1 MERTLEWLSDKGLDS
16 KAVTA
21 NQEVAVSAN
30 AVVKWLVP
38 EADKL
43 GGKTQRVVLTESGP
57 GGEWKSRVTVREPE
71 DGNPWFWM
79 DVEGPSWAG
88 APRLVRDLI
97 DEYICLDRGVRLT
110 NEPVVIQ
117 ASQVDA
123 LIDTLRRPGR
133 RTLSFI
139 AGSSAELPLPQWK
152 KLVSKILKQSVGQAS
167 GYVLDPLATVVFNQ
181 RVGTGF
187 GVHPGMLRTYLPGLD
202 IDDYQDASRHRFVT
216 AASIAGQDFRRLGK
230 TLSYKARE
238 VAQESLLD
246 RTVRRVDL
254 QLDSFDIR
262 IPEVESAPRTSGPT
276 ESGPRSAP
284 KQSDQPPRPGTTPP
298 IGDEDGTYLALRA
311 LVEEFAEGPFSPA
324 SIDLLRG
331 QLLRAQDASNRAT
344 RLLSVIDQKSA
355 ALDEAAV
362 EQARLRDLVDDLEL
376 DAAETWELLEEQYTR
391 TRAAQETELALR
403 AHLAKAGSDVD
414 WAAVDTSQPA
424 QPTVPENF
432 NILVERVVEFP
443 FITFTGDKDL
453 TARLD
458 EHDAVGRWCS
468 MTWSILAALNDYAEL
483 KNDGSDIAGMHAYLE
498 SPPPGVRIYPAGRHA
513 RDESASVKQNPL
525 FRTPRILPVPFD
537 INPSGEIF
545 MGAHFR
551 IAKHGMVSP
560 RLHYLDA
567 TGPAGRMIVGYI
579 GPHLPNTQTN

>member
-1 MERTLEWLSDKGLDS
+1 MERTLKWLAEKGLDS
-16 KAVTA
+16 RAVTA
-21 NQEVAVSAN
+21 NQGVAVSGN
-30 AVVKWLVP
+30 AVVHWLVP
-38 EADKL
+38 EAETF

-57 GGEWKSRVTVREPE
+57 GGEWTSKVTVREPG

-110 NEPVVIQ
+110 NEPIVVQ

-123 LIDTLRRPGR
+123 LIATLRRPGR

-139 AGSSAELPLPQWK
+139 AGSSAELPLPQWRR
-152 KLVSKILKQSVGQAS
+152 LVSKILKQSVGQAS

-181 RVGTGF
+181 RVGPAF
-187 GVHPGMLRTYLPGLD
+187 GVQPGMLRTYLPELD
-202 IDDYQDASRHRFVT
+202 IEDQQDASRHRFVT
-216 AASIAGQDFRRLGK
+216 ASSIAGQDFRRLGK

-238 VAQESLLD
+238 VAQDSLLD
-246 RTVRRVDL
+246 QTVRRVDL
-254 QLDSFDIR
+254 QLDRFEIR
-262 IPEVESAPRTSGPT
+262 IPEVNSASGTAQVLDRGAHRKSEEPEQPAGPGTPRT
-276 ESGPRSAP
+276 
-284 KQSDQPPRPGTTPP
+284 Q
-298 IGDEDGTYLALRA
+298 DGEEGIYLALRD
-311 LVEEFAEGPFSPA
+311 LVEEVTEGPLSLS
-324 SIDLLRG
+324 SIDRMRG
-331 QLLRAQDASNRAT
+331 QLLRAQDASTRST
-344 RLLSVIDQKSA
+344 RLLSIIDQKSA

-362 EQARLRDLVDDLEL
+362 DQARLRHLVDDLEL

-391 TRAAQETELALR
+391 TREAQETELALR

-414 WAAVDTSQPA
+414 WAAVDTLQSVQLS
-424 QPTVPENF
+424 VPENF
-432 NILVERVVEFP
+432 NSLVERVVEFP
-443 FITFTGDKDL
+443 YITFTGDKDV

-458 EHDAVGRWCS
+458 EHDAVGRWCM
-468 MTWSILAALNDYAEL
+468 MTWSILAALNDYAKL
-483 KNDGSDIAGMHAYLE
+483 KHDGSDIPGVQAYLE
-498 SPPPGVRIYPAGRHA
+498 SPPPGARIYPAGRHA

-525 FRTPRILPVPFD
+525 FRTPRILPVPIGVD
-537 INPSGEIF
+537 PSGEVF

-567 TGPAGRMIVGYI
+567 TGPADQMIVGYI